1 MSVTWWTIAPSTPP
15 QDLEGRPD
23 TMTTPAVPPPA
34 SGARSSARRGFW
46 TVATVLGLFLTAA
59 SAPSPLYD
67 TYAARWHFG
76 PTTVTVIFAVYA
88 IALLAVLL
96 TAGTLSDSIGRRPVI
111 VTALLI
117 ESASMLCFLLA
128 NGVGWLYAARILQ
141 GAATGLVL
149 AAVAAALIDLEP
161 RPGFG
166 PLVNSIIPTIGLAV
180 GAVAAGGLVQYGPA
194 PLHLIYSLL
203 LAGFLL
209 LAVAT
214 AILPAF
220 GGSGAPVSFRP
231 RVYLEPA
238 IRPAFWTTLPCLIAT
253 WALGGLYL
261 SLGPSLI
268 ADLSGSANLLLG
280 GSIVTALCL
289 AGAVACYSFRA
300 WPGARTMRVGC
311 LLLLAGL
318 AVTIVAIA
326 VASSGL
332 LFAGTIVAGAGF
344 GSAFLGAFRSL
355 AALASPAG
363 RAGLIAAIYIASYLA
378 FSLPAIVAGM
388 LTTHLGLRP
397 TTIGYAA
404 VAAALALASLT
415 ATARRTAAATGPEGP
430 RPARPPPRRRPPSPP
445 ATPSVPGRPKAS
457 GTNPPK
463 LDQEQ
468 SCPRRSRRGPAR
480 PR

>member
-1 MSVTWWTIAPSTPP
+1 
-15 QDLEGRPD
+15 
-23 TMTTPAVPPPA
+23 MTTPAVPPPA

-96 TAGTLSDSIGRRPVI
+96 IAGTLSDSIGRRPVI

-128 NGVGWLYAARILQ
+128 SGVSWLYAARILQ

-161 RPGFG
+161 PGRPGFG
-166 PLVNSIIPTIGLAV
+166 PLVNSVIPTIGLAV

-214 AILPAF
+214 AALPAF

-238 IRPAFWTTLPCLIAT
+238 IRPAFWTTLPCLVAA

-289 AGAVACYSFRA
+289 AGAVACYFFRA

-388 LTTHLGLRP
+388 LTSHLGLRP

-415 ATARRTAAATGPEGP
+415 ATARRTAGTAGPATAATGPGASPAAAAPAAPGHAFSPGEAEG
-430 RPARPPPRRRPPSPP
+430 
-445 ATPSVPGRPKAS
+445 
-457 GTNPPK
+457 
-463 LDQEQ
+463 
-468 SCPRRSRRGPAR
+468 
-480 PR
+480 